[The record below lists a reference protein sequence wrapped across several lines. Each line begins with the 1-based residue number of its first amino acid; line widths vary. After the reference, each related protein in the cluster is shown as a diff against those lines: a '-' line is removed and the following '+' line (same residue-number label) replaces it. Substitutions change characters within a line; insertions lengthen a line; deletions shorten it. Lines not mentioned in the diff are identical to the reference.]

1 MSQTSHSTSE
11 VSTPLD
17 KEKQESILEQV
28 NKLFMRHGIKSM
40 TMDDVANHL
49 HISKKT
55 LYQFVTDKNDLVE
68 RSMSRMHCQHTG
80 IIDSICTQGLNAIDE
95 QLEITKYLATLL
107 SQVHPS
113 IHYDLEKYHP
123 KAWQQFNEEKR
134 SHICD
139 CMTQNMRKGMK
150 EGLYRDDLKADI
162 VAKLYLSRFDV
173 IFDGELFPVDKYS
186 FSDVTW
192 ESFRYHMR
200 GIASDKGLKYL
211 EKKTKK
217 ERS

>member
-1 MSQTSHSTSE
+1 MSNSTHITSE
-11 VSTPLD
+11 NAALD
-17 KEKQESILEQV
+17 KDKQELILEQA

-68 RSMSRMHCQHTG
+68 RSMSRMNCQHTG
-80 IIDSICTQGLNAIDE
+80 IIDGICTQGMNAIDE
-95 QLEITKYLATLL
+95 QLAITKYLATLL

-134 SHICD
+134 SHIFS

-162 VAKLYLSRFDV
+162 VAKLYLARFDV
-173 IFDGELFPVDKYS
+173 IFDGELFPVDEYS
-186 FSDVTW
+186 FADITW
-192 ESFRYHMR
+192 ESFRYHLR

>member
-1 MSQTSHSTSE
+1 MSNIHHSTSE
-11 VSTPLD
+11 TALPD
-17 KEKQESILEQV
+17 QEKQEVILEQSY
-28 NKLFMRHGIKSM
+28 KLFMRCGIKSM

-68 RSMSRMHCQHTG
+68 KSMARMHKGHTSA
-80 IIDSICTQGLNAIDE
+80 INNICAQGLNAIDE
-95 QLEITKYLATLL
+95 QHEIANYLATLL
-107 SQVHPS
+107 SHVHPS

-123 KAWQQFNEEKR
+123 KAWEQFHDEKR
-134 SHICD
+134 AHIYD
-139 CMTQNMRKGMK
+139 CMTRNMRKGIT
-150 EGLYRDDLKADI
+150 EGLYREDLKSDI
-162 VAKLYLSRFDV
+162 VAKLYLARFDV
-173 IFDGELFPVDKYS
+173 LFDGELFPMDKYS
-186 FSDVTW
+186 FSDITW
-192 ESFRYHMR
+192 ESFRYHVR